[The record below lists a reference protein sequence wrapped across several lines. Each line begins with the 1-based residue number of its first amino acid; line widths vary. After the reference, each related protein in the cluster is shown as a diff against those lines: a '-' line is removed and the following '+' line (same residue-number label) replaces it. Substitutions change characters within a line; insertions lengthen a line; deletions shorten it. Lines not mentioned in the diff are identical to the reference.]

1 MLKGYREVIVK
12 TASVLVEACH
22 LYKSAG
28 YHPSS
33 GVKTKRCDCRLHK
46 TLILP

>member
-1 MLKGYREVIVK
+1 MVYVQKLEEQVKAKGYSEVIVE

-28 YHPSS
+28 YKPMG
-33 GVKTKRCDCRLHK
+33 GVETAR
-46 TLILP
+46 